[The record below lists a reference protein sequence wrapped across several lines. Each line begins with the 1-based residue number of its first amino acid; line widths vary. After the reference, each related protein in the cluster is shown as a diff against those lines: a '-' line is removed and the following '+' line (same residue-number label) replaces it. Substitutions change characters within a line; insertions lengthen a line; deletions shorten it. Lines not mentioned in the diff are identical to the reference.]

1 MHDLSSQKILILDCQ
16 TTGTHPKNS
25 HLLQIGWSVINP
37 NAVQPTLIEKWI
49 LKLPAD
55 YMIPNNII
63 KMQQISDSDL
73 ENAIEPN
80 SAFEK
85 FQNVLNTLGENP
97 IVIAHYAQFEK
108 SFLRSFYLEHAN
120 TEQLNFELLC
130 SQRIAKRLL
139 PNLPSHNLKAIAG
152 YLKSNQTP
160 KNEVTSHVSMT
171 IEVWRYLAAK
181 CLELNITDYQSLKEW
196 VNTKHQPIK
205 PSFYEY
211 NIEKMTRLNLSN
223 TPGIYRM
230 LAKDKTILYIGKATS
245 LKSRVNS
252 YFRGIKN
259 KNRRTME
266 MLAQVWD
273 IETVECQS
281 PLEAALLE
289 SDEIKKWH
297 PPYNILLKSEDRTLI
312 FYNDSYSY
320 YSENKD
326 IYFSHGPY
334 KPHDALRVLLML
346 LEALKN
352 NHAISFFQEEVT
364 PDVLG
369 IAWTL
374 FCNQY
379 GLISDLEYYNIR
391 QFLAIAN
398 NFLRGFERYHGK
410 GTFETWWAQEKKLNS
425 EEDLIP
431 EERVAQR
438 IGRLFL
444 RAAETKRK
452 SRQMMRLFNT
462 KLVISKTKKQFFVV
476 HGTIHWELPI
486 LIPSQAPNTTFDIAH
501 YDRLSI
507 LLTAKNKNLV
517 AVEQ

>member
-1 MHDLSSQKILILDCQ
+1 MHDLTSKKVLVLDCQ

-25 HLLQIGWSVINP
+25 HLLQIGWSIFNP
-37 NAVQPTLIEKWI
+37 NVLESTLIEKWI
-49 LKLPAD
+49 LKLPLD
-55 YMIPNNII
+55 YTIPTNII
-63 KMQQISDSDL
+63 KMQRISDSDL
-73 ENAIEPN
+73 QKAIEPKI
-80 SAFEK
+80 AFEK
-85 FQNVLNTLGENP
+85 FQKVLNTLGENP

-171 IEVWRYLAAK
+171 IEVWRHLIAK
-181 CLELNITDYQSLKEW
+181 CIEFNITEYSSLKEW
-196 VNTKHQPIK
+196 VNSKHQPIK

-223 TPGIYRM
+223 KPGIYRM

-252 YFRGIKN
+252 YFRGLKN

-266 MLAQVWD
+266 MLAQVWS

-312 FYNDSYSY
+312 FYNGSYSD
-320 YSENKD
+320 YSESRD
-326 IYFSHGPY
+326 ISFSQGPY

-346 LEALKN
+346 LDALKD
-352 NHAISFFQEEVT
+352 NHAISFFQEDVT
-364 PDVLG
+364 PEVLRV
-369 IAWTL
+369 AWSL

-379 GLISDLEYYNIR
+379 GLISDPEYYNLR

-398 NFLRGFERYHGK
+398 NFLRGFERFHGK
-410 GTFETWWAQEKKLNS
+410 GTFETWWAQEKKSNP

-438 IGRLFL
+438 IARLFL

-452 SRQMMRLFNT
+452 SRQMNQLFNA
-462 KLVISKTKKQFFVV
+462 KLVITKTKKPLFVV
-476 HGTIHWELPI
+476 HGTIHWESPI
-486 LIPSQAPNTTFDIAH
+486 FIPSQAPNTTFDIAH

-507 LLTAKNKNLV
+507 LRTAKNKNLV
-517 AVEQ
+517 AVDK